1 MSMFGEDFKL
11 HIRLLWLLDL
21 IMIIIRL
28 LLLTLEFDAFQ
39 NTEYAGICG

>member
-1 MSMFGEDFKL
+1 MFGEDFKL

-39 NTEYAGICG
+39 NTEYAGACG